1 MPTITFSGLGSG
13 LDTNSWVEA
22 LVSVKQTTLTSIK
35 ANLETAQK
43 KQSTISTLQASFSS
57 LRSSIE
63 KLTDAKFGSSMDL
76 FANNTATSSN
86 DKIFTATVTKSAA
99 RQNYDIKVEKLATKT
114 TASSDKPVSAVADD
128 NTSLSALGIKE
139 GSMTVYVDGVK
150 KVINIEKND
159 TVQDLKARLS
169 TAGVDA
175 SIDADGKL
183 NLKASNGT
191 SKLLV
196 GATNDTS
203 NIKSLLGISQQE
215 DGTYK
220 STSAMYKATT
230 ASKITESGLFSG
242 KDGALTVKEGTFT
255 IGDQEFKI
263 DANTTISGLISQ
275 INSSEKAGAT
285 AYWDNANAKLVLT
298 SAVEGQSY
306 VNVEAGTSN
315 FTDVMGFTETTWNAD
330 GSVNQTALK
339 TDNQNLGDNAILYI
353 NGTQVISSSNTVTSD
368 ISRLEGVTLSLK
380 GVNTEE
386 TGNTTLD
393 VSQDTSQ
400 VVSAVKDV
408 VDQYNTL
415 MDKLDEL
422 TKSGGEL
429 HGDTALNSVK
439 RSLRQ
444 LITSSTGN
452 KDDSFSMLSQIGVS
466 TAKAGA
472 SISADTSKIELDE
485 DALKKV
491 LQEDPDG
498 VKKVIMGTASQQDG
512 IFSKLGSVISDSL
525 ASNGYFTTATNSV
538 KSEITKLNTKIEK
551 QTTSIANYKSSL
563 EAKFQ
568 AMEKTISSM
577 QDSYKSFLN
586 QSQ

>member
-35 ANLETAQK
+35 ANLETAKK

-63 KLTDAKFGSSMDL
+63 KLTDAKFGSTMDL

-175 SIDADGKL
+175 SIDTNGML

-230 ASKITESGLFSG
+230 ASKITESGLFSD
-242 KDGALTVKEGTFT
+242 KDGELTVKEGTFT

-298 SAVEGQSY
+298 STVEGQSY

-330 GSVNQTALK
+330 GSVNKTALK
-339 TDNQNLGDNAILYI
+339 TDNQNLGDNAILYV

-498 VKKVIMGTASQQDG
+498 VKKVIMGTASKQDG

-525 ASNGYFTTATNSV
+525 ASNGYFSTTTNSV

-586 QSQ
+586 QSK

>member
-175 SIDADGKL
+175 SIDADGIL

-339 TDNQNLGDNAILYI
+339 TDNQNLGDNAVLYV

-498 VKKVIMGTASQQDG
+498 VKKVIMGTASKQDG

-586 QSQ
+586 QSK